1 MQCPLCK
8 NEGYLFLTKPITASA
23 VNGLFLLLSMMAEQN
38 EYEIVVGLE
47 VHAQLLTKSK
57 LFCGDNIAFG
67 AEPNTHVSPITLGHP
82 GTLPKM
88 NRKAIEFAIKMG
100 LACNC
105 TIEKHNYFA
114 RKNYFYPDLP
124 KGYQVSQHTT
134 PICAGGFIK
143 IKTGSSGNEK
153 SIRLNRIHLEEDAGK
168 SLHDVDAENTSID
181 YNRAGTPLIEIVSE
195 PDLRSGEEAFA
206 YLTEVRQLVRYLE
219 ICDGNMEEGSLRCD
233 ANISVRKKGDPKLGT
248 RVEVKNLNSI
258 RNVKRAIEVEAKRLI
273 DILKAGG
280 TIIQQTRSFDANN
293 VTTTS
298 IRDKEDA
305 DDYRYFAEPDL
316 TPFHLQ
322 DEFIEK
328 IRLSIPALPEE
339 RIKKYISEFQLS
351 EYDATVLTEEKAFS
365 DYFENL
371 TPNPSP
377 RSEEGQGMRMGVKY
391 KSAAN
396 WMLGP
401 VKSWLNENSKEIDSF
416 PINPEQLAAVIT
428 LVDTGKVSF
437 SVASTKLFSQLL
449 KNPAKKPEQ
458 IAIEENLIQ
467 QSDVSAIGPI
477 IDIVLEKFADKVTE
491 YKKGKKGLLA
501 LFVGEVMKQSKGKAD
516 PKITS
521 EILLEKLKS

>member
-1 MQCPLCK
+1 MDAK
-8 NEGYLFLTKPITASA
+8 NI
-23 VNGLFLLLSMMAEQN
+23 
-38 EYEIVVGLE
+38 YEIVIGLE
-47 VHAQLLTKSK
+47 VHAQLITQSK
-57 LFCGDNIAFG
+57 LFCGDSIAYG

-82 GTLPKM
+82 GTLPKI

-143 IKTGSSGNEK
+143 IKTGSSGKEK
-153 SIRLNRIHLEEDAGK
+153 IIRLNRIHLEEDAGK
-168 SLHDVDAENTSID
+168 SLHDLDEVNTCID

-206 YLTEVRQLVRYLE
+206 YLTEVRKLVRYLE

-233 ANISVRKKGDPKLGT
+233 ANVSVRKKGELKLGT

-258 RNVKRAIEVEAKRLI
+258 RNVKKAIEAEAGRLI
-273 DILKAGG
+273 EILEAGG

-293 VTTTS
+293 GTTTS

-322 DEFIEK
+322 DEFIER
-328 IRLSIPALPEE
+328 IRESIPALPEE
-339 RIKKYISEFQLS
+339 RIKRYTTELKLS
-351 EYDATVLTEEKAFS
+351 DYDAAVLTEEKTFA
-365 DYFENL
+365 DYFEKIISIF
-371 TPNPSP
+371 PS
-377 RSEEGQGMRMGVKY
+377 STHGEEQGVSKGLSP
-391 KSAAN
+391 KSVAN
-396 WMLGP
+396 WLLGP
-401 VKSWLNENSKEIDSF
+401 VKSWLNEQNKEINSL
-416 PINPEQLAAVIT
+416 PISTEQFCELIK
-428 LVDTGKVSF
+428 LVDDGKVSF
-437 SVASTKLFSQLL
+437 SSASTKIFSLLL
-449 KNPAKKPEQ
+449 KDSGKEPET
-458 IAIEENLIQ
+458 IAIEENLFQ
-467 QSDVSAIGPI
+467 QSDVLAIGPI
-477 IDIVLEKFADKVTE
+477 VDMVLEKFADKVIE

-501 LFVGEVMKQSKGKAD
+501 LFVGEVMKQSKGNAD

-521 EILLEKLKS
+521 VLLLEKLKS